1 MLLSPRLKRAAGDS
15 SKDLRKRRQQES
27 TPPHPSPPPAL
38 TVQWEALGSRSWS
51 NVHSRGE
58 SGEQN
63 PAWKNPAPQPGEG
76 RRPRPHCSGPR
87 AAVAAEPQCRAWD
100 PHPAGASRPRR
111 PRSAV
116 LCAARRSPPGRGGKR
131 QLGSRSPPAQR
142 RAPRSILRW
151 HRELT
156 HPALRAGA
164 ADSAWP
170 RQVPTHSWRAHPSV
184 RPSRSRRCW
193 QSVRQLLPSVR
204 QPQGSGATS
213 RGGAAA
219 E

>member
-58 SGEQN
+58 SGEQS
-63 PAWKNPAPQPGEG
+63 PAWKNPAPQPREG

-100 PHPAGASRPRR
+100 PHPAGAFRPRR

-131 QLGSRSPPAQR
+131 QLGSRSPAGPATSAAEHPPV
-142 RAPRSILRW
+142 APRAYPPRTAGRGCGQRLAPAGP
-151 HRELT
+151 
-156 HPALRAGA
+156 HPLLARSPVGA
-164 ADSAWP
+164 AIPEPAVLAVSPSAPAVSPSAP
-170 RQVPTHSWRAHPSV
+170 R
-184 RPSRSRRCW
+184 
-193 QSVRQLLPSVR
+193 
-204 QPQGSGATS
+204 
-213 RGGAAA
+213 
-219 E
+219 